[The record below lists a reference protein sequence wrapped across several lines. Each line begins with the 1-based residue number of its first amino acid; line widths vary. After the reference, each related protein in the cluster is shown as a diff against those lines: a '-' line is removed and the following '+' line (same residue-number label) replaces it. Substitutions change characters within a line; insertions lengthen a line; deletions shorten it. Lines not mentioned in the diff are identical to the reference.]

1 MIEPKEKRLIAI
13 EGTDGSGKKTQ
24 AVMLA
29 EELRSA
35 GVPVR
40 QLSFPCY
47 ESDSSALVRMYLSG
61 AFGTDPSAVNAYAAS
76 TFFAV
81 DRYASFMQDW
91 KEAYDR
97 GDIIITDRY
106 TTSNVIHQAS
116 KLPEGEQEFFT
127 NWLYDMEYSK
137 LGIPKPDVVIYLDV
151 PTEVSAKNREKREAA
166 GESKADIH
174 EKDDA
179 YLRHCRERSLSVA
192 KKNGWHV
199 VNCASGGEML
209 SPEEIHKRIMDT
221 LDEAFADISISAFRS
236 VEPISA
242 PMYAIPA
249 PLTADNA
256 PIFLGGDVYAIWY
269 EIRKNKSG
277 RLYGVKDSLK
287 VYKVPVDN
295 IHFSVDF
302 VDNLPTWA
310 GKGIATFKIGDAD
323 SYDEIAFGP
332 DTAFATEEAANE
344 ALPEF
349 QKDGLMFFD
358 GNFPPMA
365 RSKVQERR
373 RSSAEDTRE

>member
-35 GVPVR
+35 GVSVR

-127 NWLYDMEYSK
+127 NWL
-137 LGIPKPDVVIYLDV
+137 
-151 PTEVSAKNREKREAA
+151 
-166 GESKADIH
+166 
-174 EKDDA
+174 
-179 YLRHCRERSLSVA
+179 
-192 KKNGWHV
+192 
-199 VNCASGGEML
+199 
-209 SPEEIHKRIMDT
+209 
-221 LDEAFADISISAFRS
+221 
-236 VEPISA
+236 
-242 PMYAIPA
+242 
-249 PLTADNA
+249 
-256 PIFLGGDVYAIWY
+256 
-269 EIRKNKSG
+269 
-277 RLYGVKDSLK
+277 
-287 VYKVPVDN
+287 
-295 IHFSVDF
+295 
-302 VDNLPTWA
+302 
-310 GKGIATFKIGDAD
+310 
-323 SYDEIAFGP
+323 
-332 DTAFATEEAANE
+332 
-344 ALPEF
+344 
-349 QKDGLMFFD
+349 
-358 GNFPPMA
+358 
-365 RSKVQERR
+365 
-373 RSSAEDTRE
+373 